1 MKEVSPEYEYQIAEE
16 DIGIHGRNLPRSLY
30 DPEQPGD
37 PGKEEMII
45 AGYDRALRRALI
57 LWPGFP
63 SHNARDYR
71 PRSDRPGGKEILG
84 VYEENN
90 QQGKGIA
97 FRREEY
103 SLHYCF

>member
-37 PGKEEMII
+37 PDKEEMVI
-45 AGYDRALRRALI
+45 AGYDRALRRAFI
-57 LWPGFP
+57 LSPGFP
-63 SHNARDYR
+63 DHNARHYR
-71 PRSDRPGGKEILG
+71 TRSDSPCDKEIFG

-90 QQGKGIA
+90 QQGKGLA
-97 FRREEY
+97 FPREEY
-103 SLHYCF
+103 SLRY